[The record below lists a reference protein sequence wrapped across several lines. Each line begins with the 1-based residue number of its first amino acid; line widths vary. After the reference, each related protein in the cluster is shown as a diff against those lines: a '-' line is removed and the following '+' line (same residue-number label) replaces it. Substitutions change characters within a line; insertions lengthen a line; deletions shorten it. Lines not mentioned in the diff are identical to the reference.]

1 MPSVITGSIQASPAR
16 RRVDA
21 HFRSREWQQALD
33 ALESILR
40 AGDGR
45 PSDLLLRARILTN
58 MKRYED
64 AIAQAHNAAAALHE
78 SAGIANVLK
87 TCHFH
92 LGDVE
97 NAIGYGQ
104 AAIERRDQE
113 SGEALAPL
121 ALMQNSSGKDV
132 IAFSLWGARDAYCLG
147 AVINASICP
156 YIFPGWQARFYV
168 GADVPV
174 KILETLRH
182 AGAEIVKGDPEIP
195 SYFWRFL
202 VMNDPGV
209 RRFLC
214 RDTDARLSSREA
226 RMVQEWIESGQSF
239 HVIRDHVL
247 HSELILAG
255 MWGGHAT
262 GTISVTELMRARATD
277 AYGSDQFFLAR
288 EIWPRVKRDVCVHDL
303 HYATPGVPS
312 KHSVANIGAD
322 HVGAGRQNDA
332 SVRLEWVR
340 LRGESP
346 RKAAFNAV

>member
-1 MPSVITGSIQASPAR
+1 MPTVITGSIQASPAR
-16 RRVDA
+16 QLVDG
-21 HFRSREWQQALD
+21 HFQRREWQQALD

-40 AGDGR
+40 GGEGR

-64 AIAQAHNAAAALHE
+64 AMAQAHNAAAALGD
-78 SAGIANVLK
+78 SAGVANVLK

-92 LGDVE
+92 LGAVE
-97 NAIGYGQ
+97 EAIAHGQ
-104 AAIERRDQE
+104 AAIERRDRD
-113 SGEALAPL
+113 SREALAPVSL
-121 ALMQNSSGKDV
+121 SRNDSGKDV

-147 AVINASICP
+147 AAINASLCP
-156 YIFPGWQARFYV
+156 YIYPGWQARFYV
-168 GADVPV
+168 GADVPARIV
-174 KILETLRH
+174 GMLRN
-182 AGAEIVKGDPEIP
+182 AGAEIVPGDPDVP

-226 RMVQEWIESGQSF
+226 CMVQEWIESGQSF

-262 GTISVTELMRARATD
+262 DSISLAELMRARATN
-277 AYGSDQFFLAR
+277 AYGSDQSFLAR
-288 EIWPRVKRDVCVHDL
+288 EIWPRVRGEVCVHDL
-303 HYATPGVPS
+303 FYATPGLPS
-312 KHSVANIGAD
+312 RRSTANVGED
-322 HVGAGRQNDA
+322 HVGAGRQDDA
-332 SVRLEWVR
+332 SVRREWAR
-340 LRGESP
+340 LRGEP
-346 RKAAFNAV
+346 APKAVTGLS